1 MKRTFTLIALLLM
14 FSVFAAAQAN
24 KVPTCN
30 GFNASGAPIDTTSG
44 STVCTDFFGVGNWAN
59 SPLPAGTIT
68 GYTLISPGSGYT
80 NPQVVIADITGA
92 GATAIASFDSTGAIT
107 GITGSATPNY
117 TMPQVSIVD
126 VGVGGLIGAPM
137 CGGAGQLACGSGAMA
152 TAVIGPPF
160 TAGTGMLKFQDALPD
175 LKSAIAVADQTTF
188 PGSDFYVIGLVQYQ
202 AQFHTNL
209 PPTTLRGYC
218 QLANA
223 ASTTCATQSYLGPVI
238 LAQKNRPVR
247 VLFKN
252 MLPTGAGGNLF
263 IPMDDTYMGA
273 NDLQNRATLHLHG
286 GATPW
291 ISDGTPHQWTSPI
304 GEVAEKGVSTE
315 SVPDMYFDGSGNVV
329 PFCSAT
335 VTSNCYPNGTF
346 TGSLPAGAT
355 NQAPAG
361 EMTFY
366 WTNQQGGRLMFYH
379 DHAYG
384 ITRLNVYVGEAA
396 GYLLYDPAEEAALA
410 NAGAPGT
417 IAASPDLAHLVP
429 LVIQDKTFV
438 APAQIPVQDPTWS
451 VFGTTPGTPNLGDLW
466 FPHVYIP
473 NQDPN
478 DPMGGANGFG
488 RWDYGAWF
496 FPPQTSLTAGLGGA
510 VTIPCTSAAFPGQ
523 TLQPVAPNNNQGCPI
538 IPNPSGTP
546 EGFMDTPIINGKAYP
561 VLHVAAESYRFQIL
575 SAGNDRSWNLSWFL
589 ADPAQNNTEVA
600 MLPAVPPYPGSPL
613 PLCGPINPVAVP
625 MLDIGLA
632 TGLMDSTGNPLNGTG
647 LASACWPNYGPQ
659 PGIPAP
665 QAMWAADGRAGG
677 SPDPRNA
684 GPAWVQ
690 IGTEGGL
697 LPTPVVIPPTAIN
710 YEQNTRSITITSVAV
725 HGLWL
730 GPAERAD
737 VLVDFSKFAGRTLIL
752 YNDAPTPAPAFDS
765 RLDYFTGDG
774 DQTPI
779 GGAPNTQPGY
789 GPNTRTVMQV
799 VVDLPSAGGHAL
811 SVPALKAAFAST
823 AAGPGLFASTQPTTI
838 VPEPNYNSAYNASFP
853 PKYSGI
859 GDNSMTFT
867 PIAPLNFESLL
878 GAEPSACTT
887 TPTPPVQC
895 GTFNHKAIQE
905 LFTTDYGRM
914 NATLGTELPNVNFQN
929 QTTIPLGYV
938 DPATEIVRQGDT
950 QLWKI
955 THNGVDSHFI
965 HFHLFNVQVINR
977 VGWDGSLRPPDA
989 NEMGWKDTVRMN
1001 PLEDVLVALQP
1012 ITPQLPW
1019 PIHNSVRRND
1029 VTGMGNMFTNLDPFS
1044 NNGATTVDGAT
1055 NFGWEYVW
1063 HCHILGHEENDM
1075 MRPIMFQVPPPAP
1088 GNLLAATDTV
1098 NGGVKL
1104 TWTDN
1109 SASETGF
1116 TVQRDIDPAFPNPVT
1131 ISVGPSATVNAVGE
1145 GTDWGSTIS
1154 ANDSSSLVSGTT
1166 YYYRVQ
1172 AVDDGFKSPFEQ
1184 SYNNTAALL
1193 SAWSNLATIQPVPI
1207 AGISPVSLVF
1217 GNVTV
1222 GTITQTLAS
1231 GQLAQVTISNTG
1243 NAILTL
1249 ISGQTGSADFTST
1262 ASGCVNV
1269 NPGTTCTFTVTYAPT
1284 TVGAASATI
1293 AFTTNDPAH
1302 GTLVVSL
1309 TGTGVVTTAIT
1320 INAPTVTYNANGVA
1334 TLTVA
1339 STPAGFTPPGNV
1351 TLTVDGGTPSSQPLV
1366 SGSATFTIATPSAGS
1381 HTLFAA
1387 YATQSGFQ
1395 GSTASSTL
1403 TVTPAPLTI
1412 SPTPNPASMIYG
1424 GAIPSLTPSYSG
1436 FVGAEGSGNLT
1447 GTATC
1452 STTATSTSVVGAY
1465 TSVCAGASSKN
1476 YTIAYPTGVVNVGK
1490 ASTTTLITS
1499 NVPSRAIIGQIVT
1512 VSFSV
1517 SPQFTGTPSGTV
1529 TVRAST
1535 NETCSAALTAGSGR
1549 CTLTF
1554 ATGGSRTL
1562 TATYSGD
1569 GNFLASSSG
1578 PATQLVSNLSLST
1591 SSLLF
1596 GNQLVGTRSAN
1607 QTVTLSNVGTTPIS
1621 ISGIAWSTNFSDSN
1635 NCGTTLN
1642 AGRSCRINVNFL
1654 PTTTGVLT
1662 GTLTITDSDVTS
1674 PQIVALTGTGVSPAA
1689 SVTPIALSFSS
1700 TLNVTTAA
1708 QTVTVANSGTAPV
1721 TINSIGGL
1729 GSQFAQTNTCGA
1741 FPAVVAV
1748 GGNCTIGVTFTPTS
1762 AGTKNATMTIGFAAP
1777 VASQSVTLSG
1787 AVIVPTFTL
1796 APGTLAF
1803 GNITRN
1809 TNSAP
1814 QAITVTNTSSVALTF
1829 TTIRT
1834 AGGSANQYTQ
1844 NNNCGTSLAAGA
1856 FCTVNVTFAPTSRG
1870 LKNAT
1875 LQVNV
1880 ATPATSASVT
1890 LTGTGQ

>member
-1 MKRTFTLIALLLM
+1 MKRLLTLIAFLLM
-14 FSVFAAAQAN
+14 SVACVTAQAT

-30 GFNASGAPIDTTSG
+30 GFNAAGAPIDQGTG
-44 STVCTDFFGVGNWAN
+44 STVCTDYFGAANWAY

-68 GYTLISPGSGYT
+68 GYTLISPGSGYV
-80 NPQVVIADITGA
+80 NPQVVISDITGS
-92 GATAIASFDSTGAIT
+92 GATATATFDSTGAIT
-107 GITGSATPNY
+107 GITGSLTGNY
-117 TMPQVSIVD
+117 TMPMISIVD
-126 VGVGGLIGAPM
+126 VGAGGAIGGST
-137 CGGAGQLACGSGAMA
+137 CGGAGQPVCGSGAMA
-152 TAVIGPPF
+152 TAILGAPF
-160 TAGTGMLKFQDALPD
+160 TPGTGMLKFQDALPD
-175 LKSAIAVADQTTF
+175 LKGAIAKPDTTTF
-188 PGSDFYVIGLVQYQ
+188 PGSDFYVIGLTQYQ
-202 AQFHTNL
+202 TQMHASL

-218 QLANA
+218 QLATA
-223 ASTTCATQSYLGPVI
+223 TSTACLGHSYLGPVI

-252 MLPTGAGGNLF
+252 LLPAGAGGDLF
-263 IPMDDTYMGA
+263 IPVDSTYMGA
-273 NDLQNRATLHLHG
+273 NLPQNRATLHLHG

-291 ISDGTPHQWTSPI
+291 ISDGTAHQWTTPENDTPMV
-304 GEVAEKGVSTE
+304 GPSTQ
-315 SVPDMYFDGSGNVV
+315 SVPDMYFANGSLV

-335 VTSNCYPNGTF
+335 ATTSCF
-346 TGSLPAGAT
+346 TPGNPSTLPAGAT
-355 NQAPAG
+355 TTPTPG
-361 EMTFY
+361 DMTFY

-396 GYLLYDPAEEAALA
+396 GYLLYDPIEEAALA

-417 IAASPDLAHLVP
+417 ITPDDTAHLIP

-438 APAQIPVQDPTWS
+438 PTAAEIGMTDPTWAA
-451 VFGTTPGTPNLGDLW
+451 FGTNPGTAVTGDLW
-466 FPHVYIP
+466 FPHVYMP

-478 DPMGGANGFG
+478 DPLGGASGFG
-488 RWDYGAWF
+488 HWDYGAWF
-496 FPPQTSLTAGLGGA
+496 FPPQTSLTAGQGGA

-523 TLQPVAPNNNQGCPI
+523 ILQPLPANNNMNGCPI

-546 EGFMDTPIINGKAYP
+546 EGFLDTPVVNGKAYP
-561 VLHVAAESYRFQIL
+561 VLHVAPEAYRFKIL
-575 SAGNDRSWNLSWFL
+575 SAGNDRSWNLSWFI
-589 ADPAQNNTEVA
+589 ADAMQNNTEVA
-600 MLPAVPPYPGSPL
+600 MLPAVPPSAGSAV
-613 PLCGPINPVAVP
+613 PLCGSINPIAVP
-625 MLDIGLA
+625 MMDIGLA
-632 TGLMDSTGNPLNGTG
+632 TGMLDGAGNPLNGTG
-647 LASACWPNYGPQ
+647 LPAGCWPNYGPQ
-659 PGIPAP
+659 PGIPKP

-677 SPDPRNA
+677 APDPRNA

-690 IGTEGGL
+690 IGSEGGL
-697 LPTPVVIPPTAIN
+697 LPAPVVIPPTAIN
-710 YEQNTRSITITSVAV
+710 YEQNTRSITIGSVAV

-737 VLVDFSKFAGRTLIL
+737 VIVDFSQFAGKTLIL
-752 YNDAPTPAPAFDS
+752 YNDAPAPAPAFDS
-765 RLDYFTGDG
+765 RTDFFTGDG

-779 GGAPNTQPGY
+779 GGAPNTPAGY
-789 GPNTRTVMQV
+789 GPNTRTIMQV
-799 VVDLPSAGGHAL
+799 VVDQATTGKPLNL
-811 SVPALKAAFAST
+811 QALKSLFAST
-823 AAGPGLFASTQPTTI
+823 ATTPGLFATTQPTTI
-838 VPEPNYNSAYNASFP
+838 VPEPAYNSAYAGNFP

-867 PIAPLNFESLL
+867 PLAPQTFESLL
-878 GAEPSACTT
+878 AAEPSGCGAT
-887 TPTPPVQC
+887 TPPLQC
-895 GTFNHKAIQE
+895 GSFNHKAIQE

-929 QTTIPLGYV
+929 QTTIPLGFV
-938 DPATEIVRQGDT
+938 DPATEIVRQGDS

-955 THNGVDSHFI
+955 THNGVDTHFI

-1001 PLEDVLVALQP
+1001 PLEDILVALQP

-1019 PIHNSVRRND
+1019 PIQNNVRLND
-1029 VTGMGNMFTNLDPFS
+1029 TTGMGGMFTNLDPFS
-1044 NNGATTVDGAT
+1044 NLGAPTVDGAT

-1075 MRPIMFQVPPPAP
+1075 MRPIIFQVPPPAP
-1088 GNLLAATDTV
+1088 GNLLAANDTV

-1104 TWTDN
+1104 TWIDN
-1109 SASETGF
+1109 SANETGF
-1116 TVQRDIDPAFPNPVT
+1116 TVQRDIDPAFPSPVT
-1131 ISVGPSATVNAVGE
+1131 ISVGASATLNAVGE
-1145 GTDWGSTIS
+1145 GTDWGTTIS
-1154 ANDSSSLVSGTT
+1154 TNDPSGLASGTT
-1166 YYYRVQ
+1166 YYYRAQ
-1172 AVDDGFKSPFEQ
+1172 AVDDGFKAPFAQ
-1184 SYNNTAALL
+1184 SYNPTSALL
-1193 SAWSNLATIQPVPI
+1193 SGWSNTATISAVPI
-1207 AGISPVSLVF
+1207 AGISPVSLAF

-1222 GTITQTLAS
+1222 SSSTQTLAN
-1231 GQLAQVTISNTG
+1231 GLLAQVLISNTG

-1249 ISGQTGSADFTST
+1249 GSVQTGSADFTST

-1302 GTLVVSL
+1302 ATLVVSL
-1309 TGTGVVTTAIT
+1309 SGTGVVTTAIT
-1320 INAPTVTYNANGVA
+1320 INAPTVTYNANGTV

-1339 STPAGFTPPGNV
+1339 STPTGFNPPGNV
-1351 TLTVDGGTPSSQPLV
+1351 TLTVDAGTPASQPLV
-1366 SGSATFTIATPSAGS
+1366 SGSAAFTIATPSAGS

-1395 GSTASSTL
+1395 GSTASGTL
-1403 TVTPAPLTI
+1403 TVTPASLTI
-1412 SPTPNPASMIYG
+1412 SPAPNPASMIYG
-1424 GAIPSLTPSYSG
+1424 GALPSLSPSYSG
-1436 FVGAEGSGNLT
+1436 FVAGEGPGNLT

-1452 STTATSTSVVGAY
+1452 STTATSISPAGAY
-1465 TSVCAGASSKN
+1465 TSVCAGATSTN
-1476 YTIAYPTGVVNVGK
+1476 YLIAYPNGVVNVGK
-1490 ASTTTLITS
+1490 ATSTTVITS
-1499 NVPSRAIIGQIVT
+1499 NVPSTAIIGQIVT

-1517 SPQFTGTPSGTV
+1517 APQFTGTPSGTV

-1569 GNFLASSSG
+1569 GNFLAGASA
-1578 PATQLVSNLSLST
+1578 PATELVSNLSLST
-1591 SSLLF
+1591 TSLLF

-1621 ISGIAWSTNFSDSN
+1621 ISSIAWSTNFSDSN

-1674 PQIVALTGTGVSPAA
+1674 PQIVVLTGTGISPAV
-1689 SVTPIALSFSS
+1689 SVTPTALSFSS

-1708 QTVTVANSGTAPV
+1708 QTVTVSNSGTAPV
-1721 TINSIGGL
+1721 TINSISGL

-1762 AGTKNATMTIGFAAP
+1762 AGTKNATMTLGFAAP

-1787 AVIVPTFTL
+1787 TVVVPTFTL
-1796 APGTLAF
+1796 APGALAF

-1809 TNSAP
+1809 TTSAP
-1814 QAITVTNTSSVALTF
+1814 QAITVTNTGTVTLTF
-1829 TTIRT
+1829 TSIRT
-1834 AGGSANQYTQ
+1834 AGNSASQYTQ
-1844 NNNCGTSLAAGA
+1844 NNDCGTSLAAGA
-1856 FCTVNVTFAPTSRG
+1856 SCTVNVTFAPTSRG

-1880 ATPATSASVT
+1880 AAPATNASVT